1 MTTDDPTFAAHYP
14 RSPYFQDPTALTDKA
29 IEKAIRHISE
39 KSADQREF
47 LIEKIDG
54 SIAIIKARLDGN
66 DTALVAALAAAGKAA
81 EKQTENFTAILD
93 ESKRGSTKQID
104 ALNEK
109 IDDLKERMSVGDGRN
124 NGISSSVAMVIAVI
138 ATAAAVLL
146 VVCSAHTT
154 PANSMQH
161 VLYTPAAYVH
171 MI

>member
-1 MTTDDPTFAAHYP
+1 MTDGNINSTF
-14 RSPYFQDPTALTDKA
+14 RSPLFQDPTALTDRA
-29 IEKAIRHISE
+29 IEKVEAKFVERLTSQ
-39 KSADQREF
+39 KEF
-47 LIEKIDG
+47 IVEKIEG

-146 VVCSAHTT
+146 VVFSAHTT